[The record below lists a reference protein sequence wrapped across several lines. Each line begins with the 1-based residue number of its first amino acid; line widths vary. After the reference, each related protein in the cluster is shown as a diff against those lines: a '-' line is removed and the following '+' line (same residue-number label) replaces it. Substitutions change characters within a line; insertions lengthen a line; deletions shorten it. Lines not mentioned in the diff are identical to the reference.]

1 MLETR
6 HSNIEFLGKDGF
18 QWFIAQVAPD
28 KVWRDKNNQN
38 FDNGF
43 RAKIRI
49 LGYHPGEDAKEGGIS
64 DEDLPWAH
72 FLVSP
77 QFGAGNNYTGTSFA
91 LQGGEMVIGFFLDGE
106 EGQQPVILGS
116 FFANYKIEDFVSYKE
131 ALDKGTTGFKALEF
145 DPNIDLGD
153 HVSLEKKEKVL
164 KAGGIV
170 NSNEKIRDE
179 NNVEKKVIE
188 KHFDNKSYHIPL
200 PEICSDSKKKSGGI
214 AKGLQKFIDKVQKLE
229 EFSEGFIDPIT
240 QKIVDI
246 DEEIEKA
253 SQEIEQAMGGI
264 IRNARFKLFEEINEK
279 VDDAV
284 DFLKPDFL
292 KKQIEAK
299 KLKDGVYCAMEN
311 ILNGL
316 KNVVGDFLKG
326 LIGNILN
333 VPLCAAEQFLS
344 GLMSLLNFKIN
355 MSLAPLLGGLSKFT
369 GSAMPDFASKLTQS
383 MEIAAAALSLF
394 ECEGQE
400 CDANPADF
408 LSNKGLDLKKT
419 IDPKSLLGK
428 FTTLSGSGLV
438 KGVTDLAGL
447 SFPNVGGNLIDDVV
461 GGASGSSPLEGL
473 VSGCNVTDKQCGPP
487 RIEIFGG
494 GGLGAAADAVIN
506 ETGKIIGVNMKDF
519 GSGYKERPFVSI
531 IDDCDNG
538 KGASGVAI
546 MDGDQVVN
554 IGILNPGGAYLSDGV
569 SDSEGVDVI
578 GEIVDVNIISTGAGY
593 EDGDLVVSESGQA
606 LTPII
611 EDGRII
617 GVQGKID
624 QGLTDIPSLTVQTNT
639 GFGAKLI
646 PITRFIK
653 RAEYTDPIAPQAA
666 IVTVISCPRFY

>member
-1 MLETR
+1 MKR
-6 HSNIEFLGKDGF
+6 RK
-18 QWFIAQVAPD
+18 
-28 KVWRDKNNQN
+28 
-38 FDNGF
+38 
-43 RAKIRI
+43 
-49 LGYHPGEDAKEGGIS
+49 
-64 DEDLPWAH
+64 
-72 FLVSP
+72 
-77 QFGAGNNYTGTSFA
+77 
-91 LQGGEMVIGFFLDGE
+91 
-106 EGQQPVILGS
+106 
-116 FFANYKIEDFVSYKE
+116 
-131 ALDKGTTGFKALEF
+131 
-145 DPNIDLGD
+145 
-153 HVSLEKKEKVL
+153 KVL
-164 KAGGIV
+164 KAGGVV
-170 NSNEKIRDE
+170 NSEEKIRDE
-179 NNVEKKVIE
+179 NNEEKKTIE

-200 PEICSDSKKKSGGI
+200 PEICSDSKKKSGNI

-344 GLMSLLNFKIN
+344 GLMSMLNFSITAAI
-355 MSLAPLLGGLSKFT
+355 APLLGGLSKFT
-369 GSAMPDFASKLTQS
+369 GSVMPDFTSKMTQA

-428 FTTLSGSGLV
+428 FTTLSVSGLV
-438 KGVTDLAGL
+438 EGATDIVGL

-473 VSGCNVTDKQCGPP
+473 VGGCNVTDKQCGPP

-494 GGLGAAADAVIN
+494 GGLGAVADAVIN
-506 ETGKIIGVNMKDF
+506 ETGKIIGVNMQDF

-554 IGILNPGGAYLSDGV
+554 IGILNPGGSYLSDGV

-624 QGLTDIPSLTVQTNT
+624 QGLTDIPSLTVETNT

-646 PITRFIK
+646 PITRFVK
-653 RAEYTDPIAPQAA
+653 REEYTDPIVPQAA